1 MPEVYLRGDTLHISL
16 REGRPGAVY
25 RVHDVGRR
33 GHTYRLAM
41 KWRGEWVTK
50 SWWLN
55 LRHFDSYQE
64 VAERIGSL
72 RIPPALQKKALK
84 IARRYF
90 GEE

>member
-16 REGRPGAVY
+16 MAGRPGAVY

-41 KWRGEWVTK
+41 KWGGKWVTK

-55 LRHFDSYQE
+55 LRHFGSE
-64 VAERIGSL
+64 EEALERVRSL
-72 RIPPALQKKALK
+72 RIPPALQRKAERLV
-84 IARRYF
+84 REYF
-90 GEE
+90 GRG